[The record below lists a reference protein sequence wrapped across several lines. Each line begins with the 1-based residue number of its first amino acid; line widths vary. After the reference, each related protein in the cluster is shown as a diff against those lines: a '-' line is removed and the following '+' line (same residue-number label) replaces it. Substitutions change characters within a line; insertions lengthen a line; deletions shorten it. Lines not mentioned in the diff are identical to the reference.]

1 MFRVTCYCDSGCPE
15 RAAGTTVD
23 HRSWSANRVLKL
35 RLQRYEK
42 WLLAFR
48 LLLPVLTHCQDS
60 RLQDDDCLDALERQR
75 KSHAVGLT
83 RQICP
88 SHCVG
93 RNKLLRLWAWDMGVV
108 ATRGTLLIS
117 TDVSVFSFLTTLILR
132 TSFVTRTSFFSHT
145 LGDSRCILYDAR
157 SDDDRTPFLFLSLF
171 LRNTAEEPERR
182 RNNTDA
188 SRRAASDS
196 KWILRV
202 SRVSQFGGDAAND
215 SNGSEESFRILSSA
229 FWVFSDTKIRKYFSR
244 IVDEKWFFAEK
255 IAFTIQNIY

>member
-1 MFRVTCYCDSGCPE
+1 MIMQEYELLWEWVPGTGCGNN
-15 RAAGTTVD
+15 RTRWSITVKC
-23 HRSWSANRVLKL
+23 ANRFLKL
-35 RLQRYEK
+35 RLHRYEK

-48 LLLPVLTHCQDS
+48 LLFSVITRCQASSLEDN
-60 RLQDDDCLDALERQR
+60 DCLAVLQWQR
-75 KSHAVGLT
+75 KSHVVSLS

-88 SHCVG
+88 SFCVG
-93 RNKLLRLWAWDMGVV
+93 RNKLLRLWAWDVGVM

-117 TDVSVFSFLTTLILR
+117 TDVSVFSFLTGLILR
-132 TSFVTRTSFFSHT
+132 TSLVKRTSFFSHT
-145 LGDSRCILYDAR
+145 LGDSRCILSDAR

-202 SRVSQFGGDAAND
+202 SRVSQFSRDAAND
-215 SNGSEESFRILSSA
+215 CNGFEESFRILSSA
-229 FWVFSDTKIRKYFSR
+229 VWVLSDTKTCKYFCR
-244 IVDEKWFFAEK
+244 FVDEKWFFA
-255 IAFTIQNIY
+255 